1 MKGFSKLKKRYV
13 ILTMLFLAQILNFV
27 DKTAI
32 NFAIIPIT
40 KELNLTS
47 DKAGLVLSS
56 FFLSYAI
63 MQFIGGY
70 LADKF
75 GIKKVLTGAVFLWS
89 FATILTGLVR
99 STPGLIVS
107 RFLVG
112 TGEGAF
118 PASTSVAIVD
128 NFKKQ
133 ERARA
138 KSVVSGGAS
147 IGFAIGSIVVT
158 LMITSLGWKWMFIL
172 LGFLGIILA
181 LVLWLVLQPSEKKAN
196 NSVEKKNI
204 NKSLV
209 KSSLKNPLV
218 WKLMIAAFFT
228 NITFWGLQSWLPSYW
243 TKVKGMEMVTMG
255 VYSSVPYILGLCS
268 FLISGWI
275 LDKFMSGREK
285 YMFIVGAL
293 LSALFIYLMFNTN
306 SIPLAFSYLALSN
319 IFLNAMNI
327 TVFVLPMKNI
337 PESSVGTATGI
348 INAGAQIGSIVTPS
362 VLGYLISVFNQNYNV
377 AFMFL
382 VISSLIIFIIGF
394 TINTKK
400 ENINTTPLIDSSK

>member
-1 MKGFSKLKKRYV
+1 MKSFPIIKKRYV
-13 ILTMLFLAQILNFV
+13 ILMMLFLAQILNFI

-32 NFAIIPIT
+32 NYAIIPIS
-40 KELNLTS
+40 KEFNLST

-75 GIKKVLTGAVFLWS
+75 GIKKVLSGAVFLWS
-89 FATILTGLVR
+89 IATIFTGL
-99 STPGLIVS
+99 SKSLSSLITS

-112 TGEGAF
+112 AGEGAF

-128 NFKKQ
+128 NFKRE

-138 KSVVSGGAS
+138 KSVISGGAS
-147 IGFAIGSIVVT
+147 IGFAIGSIVIT
-158 LMITSLGWKWMFIL
+158 LLLASLGWKMMFIL
-172 LGFLGIILA
+172 LGLIGIVLA
-181 LVLWLVLQPSEKKAN
+181 VMLWLVLQSSDKKITKTEK
-196 NSVEKKNI
+196 SVDTNLI
-204 NKSLV
+204 
-209 KSSLKNPLV
+209 KSSLTNPLV
-218 WKLMIAAFFT
+218 WKLMVAAFFT

-243 TKVKGMEMVTMG
+243 TKVKGMDMVTMG
-255 VYSSVPYILGLCS
+255 LYSAIPSVLGLIS
-268 FLISGWI
+268 FLLSGWI
-275 LDKFMSGREK
+275 LDKFLNGKEK

-293 LSALFIYLMFNTN
+293 FSAIFIYLMFNTE
-306 SIPLAFSYLALSN
+306 SIPLAFAYLSISN

-337 PESSVGTATGI
+337 AENSVGTATGI
-348 INAGAQIGSIVTPS
+348 INTGAQIGSIITPS
-362 VLGYLISVFNQNYNV
+362 LIGYLIGAFNQNYNV

-382 VISSLIIFIIGF
+382 VASSLIILVVGL

-400 ENINTTPLIDSSK
+400 SVTSN